1 MPGCRLSLSP
11 RSAIVACTLVS
22 YLLAAVGLPLPVRAA
37 KERGEP
43 FPCQDSACG
52 CRTAEQCWRS
62 CQCLTLEQR
71 LAWARARGIT
81 PPAYVAETA
90 AAEGGGCCCQESTT
104 SSCCQSPKN
113 AAPAAADGP
122 RGPLFSA
129 HRCQGLSTIW
139 ISSGVVPL
147 AHAIAP
153 VILADTMERLVVAES
168 RLPALN
174 EWSPP
179 TPPPRL
185 FVG

>member
-22 YLLAAVGLPLPVRAA
+22 YLLATVGLPLPVRAA
-37 KERGEP
+37 KDRSEP

-71 LAWARARGIT
+71 LAWAHGRGIT
-81 PPAYVAETA
+81 PPAYVTDTA
-90 AAEGGGCCCQESTT
+90 SEGGCCCCQESST
-104 SSCCQSPKN
+104 SSCCHSPKS
-113 AAPAAADGP
+113 AEPSAADAP

-147 AHAIAP
+147 APANAP
-153 VILADTMERLVVAES
+153 IVLADTMERLVVAES
-168 RLPALN
+168 RLPAVN

-179 TPPPRL
+179 TPPPR
-185 FVG
+185 FSIR